1 MSMDVLGAVIQVV
14 TGQDLETAMRQR
26 VFTPL
31 GMTRTTF
38 RPDAGLLAK
47 GPKIHTRNA
56 EGKLVEDQVWA
67 RIGSPQ
73 FASGGGGLFST
84 LHDYARFAQM
94 LLNNGE
100 LDGHRVLGRK
110 TVEIMCSN
118 QISHLETGGWV
129 PAGFGFGVRVQP
141 DDLHSASAIRSPGAF
156 GWDGAATTF
165 VSMDPK
171 ERLFVLLMMQHVPYN
186 EDRIFDRFE
195 NTIYGALK

>member
-1 MSMDVLGAVIQVV
+1 M
-14 TGQDLETAMRQR
+14 
-26 VFTPL
+26 
-31 GMTRTTF
+31 
-38 RPDAGLLAK
+38 LAK
-47 GPKIHTRNA
+47 AAKIQKRTP
-56 EGKLVEDQVWA
+56 EGKFVEDQIWA
-67 RIGSPQ
+67 QRGSPP
-73 FASGGGGLFST
+73 FPSGGGGLFST

-110 TVEIMCSN
+110 TVEIMSSN
-118 QISHLETGGWV
+118 QIAHLETGGWV

-141 DDLHSASAIRSPGAF
+141 DDAHSASAIRSAGAF

-171 ERLFVLLMMQHVPYN
+171 ERLFVLLLMQHVPYN

-195 NTIYGALK
+195 NTVYGALK